1 MVVEVRLHIEEEP
14 MLGNG
19 DGGQCAG
26 GTLFT
31 SNHHSTAKLVRQSSL
46 NSISHQR
53 QVQLTLTPH
62 CSLGSTIKIDSGS
75 GRQGRL
81 TGTDEVSE
89 GSSALD
95 GVSMLAPGISHWVVE
110 SHATICCR
118 KRQHLQLEIIGLV
131 LRHSGDQL
139 SANRTLQRLHV
150 VPCRRHGAL
159 DKCPTVPQTK
169 DIGSV
174 SCVGLSGSNIRE
186 AIHLSDPSSYLIVEV
201 GCHKLTGAHSSAE
214 MTTSSLVRQVW
225 TIQSELDAGTIKDT
239 NRLSV
244 QFRLH
249 NKKSLGRL
257 GKIPIAGSMLD
268 KKIPK
273 QAQGLRRPPAAASS
287 ANHVCVAAE
296 QSSVAVSRHVLIK
309 GTTLRA

>member
-1 MVVEVRLHIEEEP
+1 MERQRNVSPERGSSGGSTSTSLCTSRIHLARKSVVSSWRMWINPASLQICAWSLNGEPGPTRAYRRQVVDRPAKPQMDMVVEVRLHIEEEP

-53 QVQLTLTPH
+53 QVQLTLTRH
-62 CSLGSTIKIDSGS
+62 CSLGSTIRIDSGS
-75 GRQGRL
+75 GRQGRF

-139 SANRTLQRLHV
+139 SANRILQRLHV

-159 DKCPTVPQTK
+159 DKRPTVPQAK

-186 AIHLSDPSSYLIVEV
+186 AIHLSDPSSYRS
-201 GCHKLTGAHSSAE
+201 GSRGGGGGG
-214 MTTSSLVRQVW
+214 
-225 TIQSELDAGTIKDT
+225 DARPPPPCRPK
-239 NRLSV
+239 
-244 QFRLH
+244 
-249 NKKSLGRL
+249 
-257 GKIPIAGSMLD
+257 
-268 KKIPK
+268 KKIK
-273 QAQGLRRPPAAASS
+273 SEKKEK
-287 ANHVCVAAE
+287 NECF
-296 QSSVAVSRHVLIK
+296 
-309 GTTLRA
+309 

>member
-1 MVVEVRLHIEEEP
+1 MAPSQRRCAPSAYTWPRAYRRQVVDRPAIPQVDMVVEVRLHIEEEP
-14 MLGNG
+14 MVGNG

-31 SNHHSTAKLVRQSSL
+31 SNHPSTAKLVRQSSL

-62 CSLGSTIKIDSGS
+62 CSLGSTIRIASGS
-75 GRQGRL
+75 GRQARL

-89 GSSALD
+89 GRSALD

-139 SANRTLQRLHV
+139 SANRILQRLHV
-150 VPCRRHGAL
+150 VPCRRHGGL
-159 DKCPTVPQTK
+159 DKRPTVPQAK

-174 SCVGLSGSNIRE
+174 SDGSWSTSTHRVRVVVTPLFFGCRSDSLIFTGRDSIKSQLSRLLKLAVRVVRIFFWLSRELLQGPNIVRRQLPCQSNRDCRRIWTRPSRE
-186 AIHLSDPSSYLIVEV
+186 
-201 GCHKLTGAHSSAE
+201 
-214 MTTSSLVRQVW
+214 
-225 TIQSELDAGTIKDT
+225 
-239 NRLSV
+239 
-244 QFRLH
+244 
-249 NKKSLGRL
+249 LGH
-257 GKIPIAGSMLD
+257 A
-268 KKIPK
+268 
-273 QAQGLRRPPAAASS
+273 
-287 ANHVCVAAE
+287 
-296 QSSVAVSRHVLIK
+296 
-309 GTTLRA
+309 RAY